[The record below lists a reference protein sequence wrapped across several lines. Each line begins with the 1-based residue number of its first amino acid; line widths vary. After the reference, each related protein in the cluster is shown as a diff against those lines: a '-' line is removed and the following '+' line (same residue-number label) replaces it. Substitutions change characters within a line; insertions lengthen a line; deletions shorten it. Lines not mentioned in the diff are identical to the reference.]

1 MTLDAQPAL
10 VTKLVREEREERD
23 QFVVRVMASTRGLRS
38 TRTENPMPTNYRS
51 TRRSGIIA
59 PLGFGLALAVAVSA
73 NAGVYT
79 TTYTLNTPYTAS
91 TPQVTHVVVNWSTNL
106 TTGVVRETDLTDW
119 SIRLDGGGSN
129 VYTDNVIVTG
139 TVQSIGGVSR
149 SVTGIMFQFNLGTN
163 TAGEFD
169 NMLTGSALSAAT
181 STAYNIYSYLNG
193 FPPPYSPL
201 GLWSNGNEATRQL
214 PGYSSVVTVPGPGAC
229 ALLALAGTRK
239 RRPGRTS

>member
-1 MTLDAQPAL
+1 MRTNHH
-10 VTKLVREEREERD
+10 
-23 QFVVRVMASTRGLRS
+23 STRC
-38 TRTENPMPTNYRS
+38 
-51 TRRSGIIA
+51 SGIVA
-59 PLGFGLALAVAVSA
+59 PLALCLALAASA

-91 TPQVTHVVVNWSTNL
+91 KPFVTHVVVNWSTNL
-106 TTGVVRETDLTDW
+106 TSGVVREADLTDW
-119 SIRLDGGGSN
+119 SIRLDGSGSD
-129 VYTDNVIVTG
+129 VYTDNVIVAG

-149 SVTGIMFQFNLGTN
+149 SASSIMFQFNLSTN

-181 STAYNIYSYLNG
+181 GTAYNIYSYLNG

-201 GLWSNGNEATRQL
+201 GLWSNGDESTRQL

-229 ALLALAGTRK
+229 ALLALAGARTRRR
-239 RRPGRTS
+239 RRPA

>member
-1 MTLDAQPAL
+1 MTLDAQPAP

-23 QFVVRVMASTRGLRS
+23 QFVVRVMGATRGLRS
-38 TRTENPMPTNYRS
+38 SRTENPMRTNYHS
-51 TRRSGIIA
+51 TCRSGIIA
-59 PLGFGLALAVAVSA
+59 PLGFGLTLAAAASA

-79 TTYTLNTPYTAS
+79 TTYTLTVPYTDS

-106 TTGVVRETDLTDW
+106 TTGVVHETDLTDW
-119 SIRLDGGGSN
+119 SIRLDGGGST
-129 VYTDNVIVTG
+129 VYTDNVIVAG
-139 TVQSIGGVSR
+139 SVQSIGGVSR

-169 NMLTGSALSAAT
+169 NMLTGSALTAAT
-181 STAYNIYSYLNG
+181 GTAYNIYSYLNG

-201 GLWSNGNEATRQL
+201 GLWSNGNESTRQL

-229 ALLALAGTRK
+229 ALLALAGARK
-239 RRPGRTS
+239 RRTRRPS